1 MSNRRS
7 RLRGARPVTLQNPIL
22 GAALIV
28 DGTLI
33 GDGFDEGELA
43 DGHLM
48 KTVQAMVD
56 QYQTSGLPPKM
67 FYFQFE
73 RSHLLILF
81 SRRSTL
87 LVWTSPHANLVE
99 IEIAARK
106 VVSTAHLRGALNPTN
121 PVVAALNLDSTPATP
136 LQQPTPATPAETSSS
151 LALVP
156 FKTAAMTWSDAIRA
170 LENIITKVLSQA
182 QAARLIGIAVQ
193 KRNVDLNARAEA
205 TKLAEIGAE
214 LTQKIPSRP
223 IRATL
228 EREVAELVKKL

>member
-87 LVWTSPHANLVE
+87 LVWTSPNANLVE

-121 PVVAALNLDSTPATP
+121 PVVAALNLDNPPAMPPQKPTTPEPA
-136 LQQPTPATPAETSSS
+136 QPRSS

-156 FKTAAMTWSDAIRA
+156 FKPAAMTWSDATRA

-182 QAARLIGIAVQ
+182 QAARLISNAVQ
-193 KRNVDLNARAEA
+193 KKGVELNSQADAA
-205 TKLAEIGAE
+205 TLAEIGAE